1 MTKRLQP
8 ILVIA
13 IALLVP
19 SLVFAAAN
27 KCEMSLV
34 SAENGKVVVSMEA
47 SNAVPLAGID
57 IPLRYS
63 EGVTLEKVT
72 FDGTRVEYFD
82 FKAANINHDERTV
95 VIGLLPQFSAEAKA
109 DLEVN
114 DNPGTIC
121 RLHFT
126 VNDES
131 VSKIK
136 IEAIETKDPNHTLTY
151 IYRDGNV
158 VKGVSPEFS
167 GETVSLTK
175 LGELPQAYALRQNYP
190 NPFNPKCKVAFDM
203 PNGEHARLVVFNVLG
218 QKVNTLVDE
227 YREAGTHIVEFDG
240 ASLSSGVYFYRL
252 ETQSGYTKTNKMML
266 LK

>member
-1 MTKRLQP
+1 LTKRLQP

-27 KCEMSLV
+27 KCEMNLV

-47 SNAVPLAGID
+47 SNATALAGID

-82 FKAANINHDERTV
+82 FKSAYINHDERTV
-95 VIGLLPQFSAEAKA
+95 LIGLLPQFGPAEKS
-109 DLEVN
+109 DLAAGE
-114 DNPGTIC
+114 GTIC
-121 RLHFT
+121 QLHFT
-126 VNDES
+126 VDDES
-131 VSKIK
+131 VSKIT
-136 IEAIETKDPNHTLTY
+136 IEAIETKNPNHVLTY
-151 IYRDGNV
+151 IYRDGDV
-158 VKGVSPEFS
+158 VRGVSPEFS

-203 PNGEHARLVVFNVLG
+203 PNAGHAQLHVFNVLG
-218 QKVNTLVDE
+218 QKVATLVDGHL
-227 YREAGTHIVEFDG
+227 EAGSHVVEFDG
-240 ASLSSGVYFYRL
+240 TNLSSGVYFYRL
-252 ETQSGYTKTNKMML
+252 ETNGFSKTHKMML

>member
-19 SLVFAAAN
+19 SLVFAGAN
-27 KCEMSLV
+27 KCEMTLV
-34 SAENGKVVVSMEA
+34 SAENGKVVVSMVA
-47 SNAVPLAGID
+47 TNAHQLAGID

-72 FDGTRVEYFD
+72 FDFEDCRVKYFD
-82 FKAANINHDERTV
+82 FKSAYINHDERTV
-95 VIGLLPQFSAEAKA
+95 LIGLLPQFGPAEKS
-109 DLEVN
+109 DLAAGE
-114 DNPGTIC
+114 GTLC
-121 RLHFT
+121 QLHFT

-136 IEAIETKDPNHTLTY
+136 IDAIETKNPNHVLTY
-151 IYRDGNV
+151 IYRDGDV
-158 VKGVSPEFS
+158 VRGVSPEFS

-190 NPFNPKCKVAFDM
+190 NPFNPKCKVAFDT
-203 PNGEHARLVVFNVLG
+203 PNAGHVQLHVFNVLG
-218 QKVNTLVDE
+218 QKVTTLVDGHL
-227 YREAGTHIVEFDG
+227 EAGNHVVEFDG

-252 ETQSGYTKTNKMML
+252 EAEGYSKTNKMML